1 MVPHPIQLH
10 AEPAPQ
16 MDRTQVIIRWVL
28 LMALGTVGWSSLY
41 WILYLG
47 LPALAAMRISQV
59 GQQQYLSSE
68 GPRIVRV
75 LRWLARAYAYLWLL
89 TDTPPSD
96 EPSGVVDLDV
106 TTSGNPT
113 AGSALL
119 RIFTSLPA
127 LLLLA
132 VASIVAA
139 ILWPIGAILIL
150 LRKRLPGF
158 LFDFFLMMLRGQ
170 FRFVAF
176 HLSLVDRYPSFEDS
190 LALRPAS
197 RVGTV

>member
-1 MVPHPIQLH
+1 
-10 AEPAPQ
+10 

-96 EPSGVVDLDV
+96 ESSGVVDLDV